1 MKYFFTHK
9 RELVKKSTFGNVI
22 ESRSSFRK
30 FVKMSYYRKQK
41 IKYENM
47 EKQLKMCIK
56 NQGKKLKKIMPQ
68 DVR

>member
-1 MKYFFTHK
+1 
-9 RELVKKSTFGNVI
+9 
-22 ESRSSFRK
+22 
-30 FVKMSYYRKQK
+30 MSYYRKQK